1 MAGHNDYGRWGEQ
14 KAAEYLQA
22 KGYAIC
28 HRNWRIGHRD
38 LDITAMSEDGQ
49 TLVIAE
55 VKTRRNTDV
64 ADPGMSVDWRKIRN
78 LAVAANAYV
87 RRYNVNVDV
96 RFDLITIVGSGD
108 DAVITH
114 IENAFLPPLR

>member
-64 ADPGMSVDWRKIRN
+64 ADPGTSVDWRKIRN
-78 LAVAANAYV
+78 LAIAANAYV
-87 RRYNVNVDV
+87 RRYNVNMDV

-114 IENAFLPPLR
+114 IENAFLPPMR